1 MRTARSQIVQ
11 LAAAA
16 AALLVTPLALPA
28 QGPDYTIRVES
39 DLVLVH
45 VTARDRRGNPVR
57 DLAPEDFVLLEDGR
71 RQVISFVDYETS
83 RPAVAPPGDLALLT
97 SGAPLSPTLTQGLRP
112 VILFFDFTSLQ
123 PDQALRALRAARAYV
138 QSLGPTDRVAVVT
151 LAERLRVQQDFTS
164 NRDSLLHALANIRN
178 MSMAEED
185 SSTEAEAY
193 DLFSNDRRLRAL
205 REVASALQLVPQK
218 KTLVFF
224 AGSVEGGVQN
234 EPQLAGTVEA
244 AARSNLSVYAVDA
257 RGLVATPALG
267 DASVASAAGRA
278 VLSGQAVV
286 AETGQRFQS
295 RELLQALARGTAG
308 RSFFDS
314 NDLREP
320 FRRMA
325 ADSGDYYVLSYRSS
339 NRARDGRF
347 RRIVVRSMRREVK
360 LEHRAGYYARRD
372 WTAASKEDREQQLEQ
387 ELIADLPSTDLP
399 VHAWTAYLRV
409 DREHYFVP
417 LVVLVPGN
425 ELGRSA
431 STERSKLDLV
441 ARVRNE
447 QGRELAEIRD
457 AIEFDT
463 HIGSKHLQ
471 YTSGVTLSHGSYR
484 IRVVV
489 RDNSNGRIGCFEAPV
504 VLPAAGTAFQVS
516 PVLVGGHIPFHGR
529 NATPL
534 VSGEQQ
540 LIPNP
545 AGIFSLGDDVFLR
558 SEVYRSSSSD
568 SSGLVFSI
576 RLLKGTTLAYD
587 SGPLPAA
594 YVADTGAVVM
604 EGSIPKS
611 ELRSGTYICQLTV
624 VDESLGV
631 YALARLPLTVVARQ

>member
-1 MRTARSQIVQ
+1 MRTARSQIVR
-11 LAAAA
+11 LAAA

-57 DLAPEDFVLLEDGR
+57 DLAREDFVLLEDGR

-83 RPAVAPPGDLALLT
+83 RPAVAPPGDLPLLT
-97 SGAPLSPTLTQGLRP
+97 SGASVSPKLTQGLRL

-138 QSLGPTDRVAVVT
+138 QNMSPTDRVAVVT

-164 NRDSLLHALANIRN
+164 NRDSLLHALTNIRN

-185 SSTEAEAY
+185 SSSETEGY

-205 REVASALQLVPQK
+205 RAVASALQLVPQK

-224 AGSVEGGVQN
+224 AGSVGGGVQN

-244 AARSNLSVYAVDA
+244 AARSNLRIYGVDA

-295 RELLQALARGTAG
+295 RELLRALASGTSG
-308 RSFFDS
+308 RAFFDN
-314 NDLREP
+314 NDLGEP
-320 FRRMA
+320 LRRMA

-339 NRARDGRF
+339 NRVRDGRF
-347 RRIVVRSMRREVK
+347 RRIAVRSTRRDIK

-372 WTAASKEDREQQLEQ
+372 WTAASKKDREQQLEQ
-387 ELIADLPSTDLP
+387 ELVADLPSTDLP
-399 VHAWTAYLRV
+399 VYAWTAYLRV
-409 DREHYFVP
+409 DRERYFVP
-417 LVVLVPGN
+417 LVVLVPGS
-425 ELGRSA
+425 ELGSSA

-447 QGRELAEIRD
+447 QGRDVAEVRDMIAFDSQIR
-457 AIEFDT
+457 
-463 HIGSKHLQ
+463 SKYLQ
-471 YTSGVTLSHGSYR
+471 YTSGVTLPQGKYR
-484 IRVVV
+484 IRIVV
-489 RDNSNGRIGCFEAPV
+489 RDNSNGRVGCFEAAV
-504 VLPAAGTAFQVS
+504 SLPAAGAGFHLS
-516 PVLVGGHIPFHGR
+516 PVLMGR
-529 NATPL
+529 LTTFDGKDPTPL
-534 VSGEQQ
+534 VRGDQQ
-540 LIPNP
+540 LVPNP
-545 AGIFSLGDDVFLR
+545 AGVFFADDNLFLR
-558 SEVYRSSSSD
+558 SEVYGGGSD
-568 SSGLVFSI
+568 TSRIVASI

-611 ELRSGTYICQLTV
+611 ELRSGTYVCQLTV
-624 VDESLGV
+624 VDESSGIWS
-631 YALARLPLTVVARQ
+631 LARLPLTIAARQ